1 MCMLSLL
8 VRFSEDYGKRKE
20 KLGAFPLNSRL
31 ISSQSYRGL
40 QNCEYNCLATFVFW
54 FFILF

>member
-1 MCMLSLL
+1 MRMLSLL

-20 KLGAFPLNSRL
+20 KPGAFPLNPRL

-40 QNCEYNCLATFVFW
+40 QNCEYNSLATFVFW
-54 FFILF
+54 FFLLF